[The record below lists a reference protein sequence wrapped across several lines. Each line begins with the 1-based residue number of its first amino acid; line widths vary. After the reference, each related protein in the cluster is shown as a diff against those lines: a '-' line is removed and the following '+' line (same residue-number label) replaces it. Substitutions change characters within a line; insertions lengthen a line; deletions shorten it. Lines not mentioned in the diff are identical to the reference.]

1 MKYSDVK
8 KFYYEK
14 YGKRIGE
21 LRFKLYLARKK
32 QRRSLQQEDNK
43 IIMKRRINLFVF

>member
-1 MKYSDVK
+1 MKKYSDVK

-21 LRFKLYLARKK
+21 LRFKLYLARKQK
-32 QRRSLQQEDNK
+32 AKGTIER
-43 IIMKRRINLFVF
+43 IHRRINLFVF

>member
-8 KFYYEK
+8 RFYLEK

-21 LRFKLYLARKK
+21 LRFKLYLARKQGQK
-32 QRRSLQQEDNK
+32 KKPKTEK
-43 IIMKRRINLFVF
+43 IHRRINLFVF